1 MRVLVTGATGFVGG
15 NVARVF
21 EVLGDQVLC
30 AVRRRPPDGFR
41 HPSRLTDL
49 KDTGDV
55 RRALEEHQAQAV
67 IHLAIRNDL
76 LDLYRDR
83 RGAYA
88 DYVTTTRRIVD
99 AANGAGAAV
108 LYVSTD
114 WVFDGTG
121 HMVPEDEPVSP
132 VNLYGLFKALSEQTV
147 LDRAIHGLV
156 ARIGGVQGTHLVRPA
171 TPRNQDAGFGYF
183 VLSIVD
189 ALSQGRSFEVWES
202 DRINAV
208 ATPVLASDAGLLMR
222 RALET
227 GADGVLHLVGAEPVT
242 RRELALRACEV
253 FGLDA
258 GLLRFVS
265 PPEAV
270 VGDVPVPRDTS
281 LGAERTRAV
290 LDAEPP
296 GLLDTLRGL
305 ATERRIADVRI
316 AETPPGEGGPATM
329 GAMTS

>member
-1 MRVLVTGATGFVGG
+1 MRVLITGATGFVGG

-21 EVLGDQVLC
+21 QVLGDQVLC
-30 AVRRRPPDGFR
+30 AVRRRPPDGFG
-41 HPSRLTDL
+41 HPWRLTDL
-49 KDTGDV
+49 TDADDV
-55 RRALEEHQAQAV
+55 RRALEDHQAQAV

-88 DYVTTTRRIVD
+88 DYVTTTRGIVD
-99 AANGAGAAV
+99 AANSAGAAV

-121 HMVPEDEPVSP
+121 HMLPEDEPVSP

-147 LDRAIHGLV
+147 LDRARRGLV

-171 TPRNQDAGFGYF
+171 TPRRQDAGFGYL
-183 VLSIVD
+183 VLSLVD
-189 ALSQGRSFEVWES
+189 ALSQGRPFEVWES
-202 DRINAV
+202 DRINSV
-208 ATPVLASDAGLLMR
+208 ATPVLASDAGLLMH
-222 RALET
+222 RALESD
-227 GADGVLHLVGAEPVT
+227 ADGVLHLVGAQPVT
-242 RRELALRACEV
+242 RRELARQACEV

-258 GLLRFVS
+258 GLLRFV
-265 PPEAV
+265 PPPAAA

-281 LGAERTRAV
+281 LAAECTRAV
-290 LDAEPP
+290 LGAEPP

-305 ATERRIADVRI
+305 AVERRTADVRI
-316 AETPPGEGGPATM
+316 ADALP
-329 GAMTS
+329 S

>member
-1 MRVLVTGATGFVGG
+1 MRVLITGATGFVGG

-30 AVRRRPPDGFR
+30 AVRRTPPDGFR
-41 HPSRLTDL
+41 HAWRLTDL
-49 KDTGDV
+49 EDADDV

-88 DYVTTTRRIVD
+88 DYVSTTRRIVN

-121 HMVPEDEPVSP
+121 HMVAEDEPVSP
-132 VNLYGLFKALSEQTV
+132 VNLYGLLKALSEQTV
-147 LDRAIHGLV
+147 LDRARHPLV
-156 ARIGGVQGTHLVRPA
+156 TRIGGVQGTHLVRPA
-171 TPRNQDAGFGYF
+171 TPRHQDAGFGYL

-189 ALSQGRSFEVWES
+189 ALTQGRPFEVWES
-202 DRINAV
+202 DRINSV
-208 ATPVLASDAGLLMR
+208 ATPVLASDAALLMR
-222 RALET
+222 RALEA

-258 GLLRFVS
+258 GLLRFVA
-265 PPEAV
+265 PPAAV
-270 VGDVPVPRDTS
+270 VGEVQVPRDTS
-281 LGAERTRAV
+281 LGTGHTRAV
-290 LDAEPP
+290 LGAEPP
-296 GLLDTLRGL
+296 SLQDTLLGL
-305 ATERRIADVRI
+305 AIERRIADVRI
-316 AETPPGEGGPATM
+316 AA
-329 GAMTS
+329 

>member
-1 MRVLVTGATGFVGG
+1 MRVLVTGSTGFVGG
-15 NVARVF
+15 NVARIF
-21 EVLGDQVLC
+21 QVLGDQVLC
-30 AVRRRPPDGFR
+30 AVRRPPPDGFG
-41 HPSRLTDL
+41 HPWRLTDL
-49 KDTGDV
+49 LDTGDV

-67 IHLAIRNDL
+67 VHLAIRNDL

-99 AANGAGAAV
+99 AANGTGAAV

-121 HMVPEDEPVSP
+121 HLVPEDEPVSP

-147 LDRAIHGLV
+147 LDRARRGLV

-171 TPRNQDAGFGYF
+171 TPRQQDAGFGYL
-183 VLSIVD
+183 VLSVVD

-202 DRINAV
+202 GRINSV
-208 ATPVLASDAGLLMR
+208 ATPVLASDAGRFMR
-222 RALET
+222 RALEA
-227 GADGVLHLVGAEPVT
+227 GADGVLHLVGAQPVT
-242 RRELALRACEV
+242 RRELALAACEV

-258 GLLRFVS
+258 GLLRFV
-265 PPEAV
+265 PPPAAAV
-270 VGDVPVPRDTS
+270 GEIPVPRDTS
-281 LGAERTRAV
+281 LSTERTRAV
-290 LDAEPP
+290 LDVEPP
-296 GLLDTLRGL
+296 SLLDTLRGL

-316 AETPPGEGGPATM
+316 ADAVTSSLATPPVP
-329 GAMTS
+329 

>member
-21 EVLGDQVLC
+21 QVLGDQVLC
-30 AVRRRPPDGFR
+30 AVRRRPPDGFG
-41 HPSRLTDL
+41 HPWRLTDL
-49 KDTGDV
+49 TDADDV

-67 IHLAIRNDL
+67 VHLAIRNDL
-76 LDLYRDR
+76 LDLYQDR
-83 RGAYA
+83 RGAHA
-88 DYVTTTRRIVD
+88 DYVGMGRTIVD
-99 AANGAGAAV
+99 AANGTGAAV

-132 VNLYGLFKALSEQTV
+132 VNLYGLFKALSEHTV
-147 LDRAIHGLV
+147 LDRARHGLV

-171 TPRNQDAGFGYF
+171 TPRHQDAGFGYL

-202 DRINAV
+202 DRINSV

-222 RALET
+222 RALEV
-227 GADGVLHLVGAEPVT
+227 GADGVLHLVGAQPVT
-242 RRELALRACEV
+242 RAGLALQTCEV
-253 FGLDA
+253 FGLNA
-258 GLLRFVS
+258 SLLRFVA
-265 PPEAV
+265 PPTAV
-270 VGDVPVPRDTS
+270 AGQVPVPRDTS
-281 LGAERTRAV
+281 LGTDRTRAV

-296 GLLDTLRGL
+296 GLLDTLHGL
-305 ATERRIADVRI
+305 AVERRTADVRI
-316 AETPPGEGGPATM
+316 AAT
-329 GAMTS
+329 